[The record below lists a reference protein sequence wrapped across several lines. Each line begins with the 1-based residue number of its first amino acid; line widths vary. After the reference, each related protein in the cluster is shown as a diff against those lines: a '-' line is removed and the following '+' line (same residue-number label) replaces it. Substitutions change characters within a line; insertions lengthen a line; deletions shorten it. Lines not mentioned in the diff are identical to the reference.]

1 MHKHSVTSL
10 ACLLGILALGAC
22 KADKKPEAAEGF
34 FLKPAAFDTL
44 HGWRGDDMADVLP
57 ALARSC
63 ARIAKRAPEE
73 VFFSAMPYAGTNADW
88 QKACAA
94 MPMEPQ
100 LAHAYFEAYFT
111 PYEIWADVKNPAS
124 REGLFTG
131 YYEPMLKA
139 VEPAPLEKA
148 EAPSARQGTP
158 LYLKPDDLITV
169 DLGAFKPEL
178 KGQNITGRVTE
189 GKLVPYYTRAEIEQG
204 ALGGKAFEILH
215 VTDPVDAFFLH
226 IQGSGQVVMPDGSIK
241 RVGYAAQN
249 GHKYVAIGKELI
261 DAGYMKKEDVSMQ
274 SIRAWLEANPD
285 KAQDL
290 MNKNPSYIFF
300 RPLDGEGPLGAEGV
314 ALTPLRS
321 LAVDRRKI
329 PYGAPV
335 FLDISAPD
343 PAADNTRI
351 KRLMIAQDTGG
362 AIRGT
367 VRGDFFWGA
376 DAVAAH
382 NAGLMKSRGH
392 AWVLLPRSVTVP
404 QDVLWHADK
413 NAASRGY
420 NK

>member
-1 MHKHSVTSL
+1 MSQTSAIRL
-10 ACLLGILALGAC
+10 ACLLGVLVLGSC
-22 KADKKPEAAEGF
+22 KADKNVAAEEGF
-34 FLKPAAFDTL
+34 YLKPVAFETL
-44 HGWRGDDMADVLP
+44 PGWRADDLDDVLP

-63 ARIAKRAPEE
+63 ARIARRAADGA
-73 VFFSAMPYAGTNADW
+73 FFSAGPYAGTNADW
-88 QKACAA
+88 QTACAA
-94 MPMEPQ
+94 MPTEPKLTHQ
-100 LAHAYFEAYFT
+100 YFEAYFT
-111 PYEIWADVKNPAS
+111 PYEIWADVKNPAG

-139 VEPAPLEKA
+139 VDVAVSQDTA
-148 EAPSARQGTP
+148 TQGVAQGTP
-158 LYLKPDDLITV
+158 LYMRPDDLITV
-169 DLGAFKPEL
+169 DLGAFKPDL
-178 KGQNITGRVTE
+178 KGQSITGRVTD
-189 GKLVPYYTRAEIEQG
+189 GKLVPYYTRADIEKG
-204 ALGGKAFEILH
+204 ALGGKAYEILH

-249 GHKYVAIGKELI
+249 GHKYVAVGKELI
-261 DAGYMKKEDVSMQ
+261 DVGYMKKEDVSMQ

-300 RPLDGEGPLGAEGV
+300 RPLDGDGPLGAEGV

-321 LAVDRRKI
+321 LAVDRHKI

-335 FLDISAPD
+335 FLDISAAD
-343 PAADNTRI
+343 PANQTDRI
-351 KRLMIAQDTGG
+351 KRLMVAQDTGG

-376 DAVAAH
+376 GDDAAH

-392 AWVLLPRSVTVP
+392 AWILLPRSVKVP

-413 NAASRGY
+413 AAASSGY

>member
-1 MHKHSVTSL
+1 MFKTAATPL
-10 ACLLGILALGAC
+10 ACLLGILALGSC
-22 KADKKPEAAEGF
+22 KADKQTETVEGF
-34 FLKPAAFDTL
+34 FLKPAAFEAL
-44 HGWRGDDMADVLP
+44 PGWRTDDLADVLP

-63 ARIAKRAPEE
+63 ARIAKRAAEDA
-73 VFFSAMPYAGTNADW
+73 FFGVMPYAGTNQDW
-88 QKACAA
+88 QEACAA
-94 MPMEPQ
+94 MPVDPQ
-100 LAHAYFEAYFT
+100 LAHQYFEAYFT
-111 PYEIWADVKNPAS
+111 PYEIWADIKNPAS

-139 VEPAPLEKA
+139 VDVAVTHDA
-148 EAPSARQGTP
+148 AQGTP
-158 LYLKPDDLITV
+158 LYMRPDDLITV

-178 KGQNITGRVTE
+178 KGQNITGRVTD
-189 GKLVPYYTRAEIEQG
+189 GKLVPYYTRADIEKG
-204 ALGGKAFEILH
+204 ALDGKAFEILH

-249 GHKYVAIGKELI
+249 GHKYVAVGKELI

-300 RPLDGEGPLGAEGV
+300 RPLEGDGPLGAEGV

-321 LAVDRRKI
+321 LAVDRKKI

-335 FLDISAPD
+335 FLDISAAD
-343 PAADNTRI
+343 PANKTGRI

-376 DAVAAH
+376 GADAAH
-382 NAGLMKSRGH
+382 NAGLMKSRGQ
-392 AWVLLPRSVTVP
+392 AWILLPRSVTVP
-404 QDVLWHADK
+404 SDILWHADK
-413 NAASRGY
+413 HAASNGY
-420 NK
+420 NP

>member
-1 MHKHSVTSL
+1 MLKPSVTSL
-10 ACLLGILALGAC
+10 SCLIGILTLAAC
-22 KADKKPEAAEGF
+22 KADKKTDSAEGF
-34 FLKPAAFDTL
+34 FLKPVAFETL
-44 HGWRGDDMADVLP
+44 PGWRADDMKDLLP

-63 ARIAKRAPEE
+63 ARIAKRAADEA
-73 VFFSAMPYAGTNADW
+73 FFSAMPYAGTNADW
-88 QKACAA
+88 QAACAG
-94 MPMEPQ
+94 MPMEPE
-100 LAHAYFEAYFT
+100 LAHQYFEAYFT
-111 PYEIWADVKNPAS
+111 PYEIWADVKNPQS

-131 YYEPMLKA
+131 YYEPLLKA
-139 VEPAPLEKA
+139 VDVAITQDAAAP
-148 EAPSARQGTP
+148 QGTP
-158 LYLKPDDLITV
+158 LYLRPDDLVTV
-169 DLGAFKPEL
+169 DLGVFKPEL
-178 KGQNITGRVTE
+178 KGQNITGRVTD
-189 GKLVPYYTRAEIEQG
+189 GKLLPYYTRAEIESG
-204 ALGGKAFEILH
+204 VLAGKNFEILH

-261 DAGYMKKEDVSMQ
+261 DAGYMQKEDVSMQ
-274 SIRAWLEANPD
+274 SIRAWLEENPD

-300 RPLDGEGPLGAEGV
+300 RPLEGDGPLGAEGI

-321 LAVDRRKI
+321 LAVDRKKI

-335 FLDISAPD
+335 FLDVSAPD
-343 PAADNTRI
+343 PAVDNTRI

-376 DAVAAH
+376 GEAAAH
-382 NAGLMKSRGH
+382 NAGLMKSRGQ
-392 AWVLLPRSVTVP
+392 AWILLPRSVAVP
-404 QDVLWHADK
+404 ADVLWHADK

-420 NK
+420 NQ

>member
-1 MHKHSVTSL
+1 MFKTAATPL
-10 ACLLGILALGAC
+10 ACLFGILALGAC
-22 KADKKPEAAEGF
+22 KADQKTESAEGF
-34 FLKPAAFDTL
+34 YLKPAGFEAL
-44 HGWRGDDMADVLP
+44 PGWRADDLADVLP

-63 ARIAKRAPEE
+63 ARIAKRAAGDA
-73 VFFSAMPYAGTNADW
+73 FFSAMPYAGTNADW
-88 QKACAA
+88 QAACAA
-94 MPMEPQ
+94 MPADPQ
-100 LAHAYFEAYFT
+100 LTHQYFEAYFT

-139 VEPAPLEKA
+139 VDVAVTHDTV
-148 EAPSARQGTP
+148 QGTP
-158 LYLKPDDLITV
+158 LYMRPDDLITV
-169 DLGAFKPEL
+169 DLGAFKPDL
-178 KGQNITGRVTE
+178 QGQSITGRVTD
-189 GKLVPYYTRAEIEQG
+189 GKLVPYYTRAEIEKG
-204 ALGGKAFEILH
+204 ALGGKAYEILH
-215 VTDPVDAFFLH
+215 VNDPVDAFFLH
-226 IQGSGQVVMPDGSIK
+226 IQGSGQVVMPDGSVK

-274 SIRAWLEANPD
+274 SIRAWLEANPAQ
-285 KAQDL
+285 AQDL

-300 RPLDGEGPLGAEGV
+300 RPLEGDGPLGAEGV

-321 LAVDRRKI
+321 LAVDRKKI

-335 FLDISAPD
+335 FLDISAAD
-343 PAADNTRI
+343 PANKTDRI

-376 DAVAAH
+376 GADAAH

-392 AWVLLPRSVTVP
+392 AWLFLPRRVAVP
-404 QDVLWHADK
+404 PDVLWQADK
-413 NAASRGY
+413 SAASKGY